1 MSNDVKNVPFV
12 ATDLIDLDW
21 PIMPTSLQDIEIE
34 RKVYRPL
41 TPEYFAWLRHQM
53 QKARNQTARGKML
66 AANFDALR
74 TRFNALLDR
83 AIDLFGES
91 ALEDAF
97 EAMDPKTYSWP
108 GRAGTESESHT
119 HAEIPKEQSPS
130 PRCSLETPG
139 IPDGVDSLDGLSK
152 HACPD
157 EDPERYRFNQ
167 PVSKYALTQV
177 DAIRYQALAL
187 GWTEAQL
194 YQTRGR
200 FAFPCGSHY
209 GLVCFIHRNQRLG
222 EVTNKSIE
230 IICSG
235 DHSLHFYRKEVS
247 K

>member
-12 ATDLIDLDW
+12 ATDLIELDW
-21 PIMPTSLQDIEIE
+21 PIMPTSLQDIAIE
-34 RKVYRPL
+34 GKVYRPL

-53 QKARNQTARGKML
+53 QKARNQTARGKMP

-97 EAMDPKTYSWP
+97 EAMDPKSYSWP
-108 GRAGTESESHT
+108 GRTSMEPDPHT
-119 HAEIPKEQSPS
+119 HTEIPKEQSPS
-130 PRCSLETPG
+130 PRCSSQPAS
-139 IPDGVDSLDGLSK
+139 IPEGPDSLDGLSK
-152 HACPD
+152 HAYPD

-167 PVSKYALTQV
+167 PVSKYALAQV
-177 DAIRYQALAL
+177 NAIRNQALGK
-187 GWTEAQL
+187 GWAEAQL

-200 FAFPCGSHY
+200 FAFPCGPHY

-235 DHSLHFYRKEVS
+235 GHSLHFYRKEVS